1 MMSTCSS
8 RRRWRQIATSTIVLV
23 AIAGPAGS
31 PAASG
36 GSDEESNELLGPM
49 PTEDVELV
57 VWGPG
62 YADTD
67 AEGNDTFSKVIDD
80 RFEELY
86 PNVTVTHE
94 GFDFATLETRITTA
108 MAAQEGP
115 DVFSLY
121 FNPQFYRA
129 MIPLNGY
136 LDDESRER
144 IQYLSLSAA
153 MDAGSLYFMPYQSYA
168 YVWYYNKAMFAD
180 AGLDPD
186 APPTTWEDLVST
198 CEALKEAGIT
208 PIAAG
213 WQDGFLAS
221 WYGDYGFISQ
231 LVTQEDIDAFW
242 DPSVPPEDKMG
253 WTDPLIRTAFG
264 YLDELDQRE
273 CFNESAPGLV
283 YADMFAEFAGERAA
297 MIYTVAG
304 NPPFAETADAI
315 GVDNLGVFK
324 MPTLPDS
331 PYTSQPM
338 DAGPNLTL
346 GIMDFTDH
354 CRVAWEYVKFHYTEE
369 NQALLTGAGGAYPNL
384 NGLPP
389 IDSEIPAEAQ
399 VLEWLNNPDN
409 HGGFSPGVGG
419 PTDPIN
425 RRLTEWLSGGATLD
439 ETLEALEEERLQRA
453 GQADAVEFEE
463 SPACN

>member
-1 MMSTCSS
+1 MTKRSS
-8 RRRWRQIATSTIVLV
+8 RQAWRPMAASAVVLVTIAT
-23 AIAGPAGS
+23 AAGS
-31 PAASG
+31 PSASNE
-36 GSDEESNELLGPM
+36 GSDELLGPM
-49 PTEDVELV
+49 PTEEVELV

-67 AEGNDTFSKVIDD
+67 DEGNETFSKIIDD
-80 RFEELY
+80 SFEELY

-94 GFDFATLETRITTA
+94 GFDYATLETRITTA
-108 MAAQEGP
+108 VAAQEGP

-121 FNPQFYRA
+121 FNPNYHRA
-129 MIPLNGY
+129 MVPLNGY
-136 LDDESRER
+136 VDDELRER
-144 IQYLSLSAA
+144 IQYLSMSEA
-153 MDAGSLYFMPYQSYA
+153 MDGGSLYFMPYQSYA
-168 YVWYYNKAMFAD
+168 YVWYYNKEMFAA
-180 AGLDPD
+180 AGLDPE
-186 APPTTWEDLVST
+186 APPATWDDLVAT

-208 PIAAG
+208 PIGAG

-242 DPSVPPEDKMG
+242 DPAVPPEEKMG
-253 WTDPLIRTAFG
+253 WTDPLISTAFG
-264 YLDELDQRE
+264 YLDELNERE

-304 NPPFAETADAI
+304 NPAFEETADAI

-338 DAGPNLTL
+338 DAGPNITF
-346 GIMDFTDH
+346 GIMEFSDK
-354 CRVAWEYVKFHYTEE
+354 CRVAWEYIKFHYTDES
-369 NQALLTGAGGAYPNL
+369 QALLTGEGGAYPNV

-389 IDSEIPAEAQ
+389 FDSEIPAEAQ
-399 VLEWLNNPDN
+399 VLEWLDNPDN

-425 RRLTEWLSGGATLD
+425 RRLTQWLSGGASLE

-453 GQADAVEFEE
+453 GQADVVEFEE

>member
-1 MMSTCSS
+1 MDMRFS
-8 RRRWRQIATSTIVLV
+8 RRRRMAVSSVILV
-23 AIAGPAGS
+23 GIAGAMGASAGAE
-31 PAASG
+31 PP
-36 GSDEESNELLGPM
+36 DDSNELLGPM
-49 PTEDVELV
+49 PTDEVELV

-67 AEGNDTFSKVIDD
+67 ADGNDTFSKIIDD
-80 RFEELY
+80 RFEEMY

-94 GFDFATLETRITTA
+94 GFDYASLETRITTA
-108 MAAQEGP
+108 MAAREGP

-121 FNPQFYRA
+121 FNPQWYQA

-136 LDDESRER
+136 VDDELRER
-144 IQYLSLSAA
+144 IQYLSLSEA

-168 YVWYYNKAMFAD
+168 YVWYYNKAMFAE
-180 AGLDPD
+180 AGLDPE
-186 APPTTWEDLVST
+186 APPATWDELLFT
-198 CEALKEAGIT
+198 CTALQDAGIT

-221 WYGDYGFISQ
+221 WYGDYGFVSQ
-231 LVTQEDIDAFW
+231 LVTDEDIANFW
-242 DPSVPPEDKMG
+242 DPSVPPEDKVG
-253 WTDPLIRTAFG
+253 WTDPLIRTGFG
-264 YLDELDQRE
+264 YLDELNQRG

-283 YADMFAEFAGERAA
+283 YADMFSEFAGERAA

-304 NPPFAETADAI
+304 NPPFGDTADAI
-315 GVDNLGVFK
+315 GVENLGVFK

-331 PYTSQPM
+331 PYTTQPM

-346 GIMDFTDH
+346 GIMEFTDH
-354 CRVAWEYVKFHYTEE
+354 CRVAWEYVRFHYAEE
-369 NQALLTGAGGAYPNL
+369 SQALLTGEGGAYPNV

-389 IDSEIPAEAQ
+389 IESDIPAEAQ
-399 VLEWLNNPDN
+399 VSEWLDNPDN

-425 RRLTEWLSGGATLD
+425 RRMTEWLSGGSTLD
-439 ETLEALEEERLQRA
+439 ETLEALEEERLLRA
-453 GQADAVEFEE
+453 TQSNEVEFEE
-463 SPACN
+463 SPACD